1 MLPFPDLTGLK
12 RYQPKKLKRANSDGE
27 VKGYTFAYKKKYTG
41 WLDALQNTRKKNM
54 KLETAR
60 MLKEIKYEDL
70 TLEADWLEEPVKMPD
85 VSEKFET

>member
-1 MLPFPDLTGLK
+1 MK
-12 RYQPKKLKRANSDGE
+12 RVNSDGE

-41 WLDALQNTRKKNM
+41 WLDALQNTRKKKM